1 MNIKLKKNNYL
12 ILPNFINKF
21 RAKELGREFKIFSE
35 NENVP
40 GDVAAPNSRALYN
53 YISFLEL
60 LCEKTPEISHILEE
74 TVLPTYCYSRVYS
87 NGDILERHSDR
98 KECEI
103 SLTLHLDSDK
113 SWPIYIVD
121 PKGNEKK
128 VNLNPGDAMMYLGC
142 DADHW
147 RHQYD
152 GQYYTQVFL
161 HYVRSRGPYGTSYF
175 DMDITTKDE
184 NVRVNKSFFLNPSEP
199 FEENIQKD
207 IKTNDEVV
215 VSDEDNGN
223 LEKSK
228 NSILKNKE
236 PLMPSPSNTLEQYIH
251 VFNNIIPDELCDE
264 IINEF
269 ANSSEWQDAE
279 VADLNNPVNKSARN
293 CKNILM
299 SDLEVIGRN
308 QEYRK
313 NLDMRIY
320 ESVKNAM
327 IKYHDMHNDFGIE
340 IDTGYQLLKY
350 ETGGFYVEHVDSFR
364 KEQRS
369 VSCAMIL
376 NDDYEGGEFA
386 FFNRQVMIKSRKGSV
401 IMFPSNFMFPH
412 EVMPVTEGTRYSIIT
427 WLV

>member
-121 PKGNEKK
+121 PNGNEKK
-128 VNLNPGDAMMYLGC
+128 INLNPGDAMMYLGC

-161 HYVRSRGPYGTSYF
+161 HYVRSRGPYGSSYF
-175 DMDITTKDE
+175 DISTKDDSI
-184 NVRVNKSFFLNPSEP
+184 RVNKSFYL
-199 FEENIQKD
+199 EEDTQKNIKIIDVDNNIPD
-207 IKTNDEVV
+207 IDDVDEQQT
-215 VSDEDNGN
+215 
-223 LEKSK
+223 EKQ
-228 NSILKNKE
+228 SILKSKE
-236 PLMPSPSNTLEQYIH
+236 TLMPSPSNTLEQYIH
-251 VFNNIIPDELCDE
+251 VFNNVIPEKLCDQ
-264 IINEF
+264 IINEY
-269 ANSSEWQDAE
+269 ANSYEWKDAE
-279 VADLNNPVNKSARN
+279 VADVNNPVNKNARN
-293 CKNILM
+293 CKSILI
-299 SDLEVIGRN
+299 SDLEIIGRN

-313 NLDMRIY
+313 NLDNQIY
-320 ESVKNAM
+320 ESVKECM
-327 IKYHDMHNDFGIE
+327 SLYHNIHKDFLIE

-376 NDDYEGGEFA
+376 NDNYEGGEFA
-386 FFNRQVMIKSRKGSV
+386 FFNRQVMIKSRKGSI